1 MLMQYYEMTS
11 TANPASAEAAYAIGL
26 MKDWYAQRY
35 AEGVPTKNINTM
47 AVMYSVACLVELD
60 QQRQGTV
67 LDDDWRLRFSGWID
81 EWAEWIM
88 TDLPSMLMGNMS

>member
-11 TANPASAEAAYAIGL
+11 TADPAPAEAAYAIGL
-26 MKDWYAQRY
+26 MKDWFAQRY
-35 AEGVPTKNINTM
+35 DEGVPTKNINTM

-60 QQRQGTV
+60 EQRQRTV
-67 LDDDWRLRFSGWID
+67 LNDEWRLRFSEWID

-88 TDLPSMLMGNMS
+88 NELPSMSTACMS